1 MYEDLPILYE
11 DLQSV
16 LRVHLQSLLGKL
28 GKLEKIE
35 TKKAMLNVKIKF
47 RPGVMKFK

>member
-16 LRVHLQSLLGKL
+16 LKEHLQSTLEKL
-28 GKLEKIE
+28 GRLEKIE
-35 TKKAMLNVKIKF
+35 MKKAMLNVKIKY
-47 RPGVMKFK
+47 RPNVMKYK